1 MSMQMYAVSLSCMWN
16 YNSLWKAL
24 LDRNMKKKDLM
35 RETGLTSATI
45 AKMSKGLPVN
55 MSVLGRICEYLS
67 CDVGDIVSYE
77 PEERI

>member
-1 MSMQMYAVSLSCMWN
+1 MQMYAVSYFCMWN
-16 YNSLWKAL
+16 YNNLWKIL
-24 LDRNMKKKDLM
+24 IDRKMKKKDLM

-55 MSVLGRICEYLS
+55 MSVLGRLCEHLS
-67 CDVGDIVSYE
+67 CNVGDIVSYE